1 MTLPQDLEGML
12 TQLRLARIRQVYTDW
27 IQRAAEEE
35 LGYEAFLRGLLEEE
49 LVAREEKSW
58 QRRLKQARFPF
69 ERTLEQFDFRS
80 RPELKRQVFLTYVE
94 ERFITEGRSLV
105 LIGPAGLGK
114 THLAVAVGYQMVQRG
129 YDVRFTTAQRLMN
142 QCLLG
147 EDLRARQRELKPYLN
162 CDLLILDELGYL
174 PTVPAIGPLL
184 YEVIATRYEHKATI
198 ITSNKSLPEWGRYL
212 HDASLA
218 AALIDRL
225 IHHGEVFYLQGES
238 YRLRGKKVCLEPP
251 ENGAEGGPE
260 GPAEGSAS
268 AVPPDRGGEP

>member
-1 MTLPQDLEGML
+1 MTIPADLEGML

-27 IQRAAEEE
+27 VQRAAEEE

-49 LVAREEKSW
+49 VVAREEKGW

-80 RPELKRQVFLTYVE
+80 RPELKRQVFLTYLE

-105 LIGPAGLGK
+105 LVGAAGLGK

-129 YDVRFTTAQRLMN
+129 YDVRFTTVQRLMN

-147 EDLRARQRELKPYLN
+147 EDLSARQRELKPYLN

-174 PTVPAIGPLL
+174 PTMPEIGPLL
-184 YEVIATRYEHKATI
+184 YEVIATRYEQKATI

-225 IHHGEVFYLQGES
+225 LHHGEVYYLQGES
-238 YRLRGKKVCLEPP
+238 YRLRGKGIHLPATDTE
-251 ENGAEGGPE
+251 AEERPHGTST
-260 GPAEGSAS
+260 AAS
-268 AVPPDRGGEP
+268 EEAVSP